1 MNQKEALNDLRLQI
15 KQLNNQHSQNKNE
28 TLQQQKREILLNEKN
43 LAETRAK
50 SAYADIEHLTVG
62 FKKQQENQ
70 NRGETHVKRLSQK
83 ELNVIAEMLN
93 LLGKIFYI
101 FY

>member
-50 SAYADIEHLTVG
+50 SAFADIEHLSVG

-70 NRGETHVKRLSQK
+70 HREETHVKRLSQK
-83 ELNVIAEMLN
+83 ELNVIAEKL
-93 LLGKIFYI
+93 K
-101 FY
+101 